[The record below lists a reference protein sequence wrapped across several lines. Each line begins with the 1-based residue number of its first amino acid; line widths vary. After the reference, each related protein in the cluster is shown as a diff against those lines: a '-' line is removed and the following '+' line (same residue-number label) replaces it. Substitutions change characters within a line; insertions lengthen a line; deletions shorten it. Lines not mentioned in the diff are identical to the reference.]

1 MKKVTL
7 EKYRKLLSVKQT
19 EMTRNFTKNQGD
31 SRAASDDGTEDYI
44 DYAVNSY
51 AKEFL
56 LSLTDLER
64 RELVLI
70 DEALG
75 RIRSG
80 DYGHCQQ
87 CGQEIAVKRLEAAPW
102 ARHCV
107 RCQELEEQG
116 LLPAYGGHIRED
128 EYEEEGVEVATD
140 DREEVFSEESEEED
154 GEEEE

>member
-1 MKKVTL
+1 MKKVKL
-7 EKYRKLLSVKQT
+7 DQYRKLLQTKQT
-19 EMTRNFTKNQGD
+19 EIKSNFAKNQGE
-31 SRAASDDGTEDYI
+31 SRSAVDDGTEDYI

-64 RELVLI
+64 QQLVLI
-70 DEALG
+70 DEALA

-80 DYGHCQQ
+80 EYGHCAQ
-87 CGQEIAVKRLEAAPW
+87 CGTEIAIKRLEAAPW

-116 LLPAYGGHIRED
+116 LLPQHAAGARED
-128 EYEEEGVEVATD
+128 EYEDEGVETPGSEE
-140 DREEVFSEESEEED
+140 REEVFSEEEE
-154 GEEEE
+154 

>member
-1 MKKVTL
+1 MKKVVL
-7 EKYRKLLSVKQT
+7 EKYRKLLQTKQT
-19 EMTRNFTKNQGD
+19 EITNNFTKNQGD

-70 DEALG
+70 DEALN

-80 DYGHCQQ
+80 EYGHCQQ
-87 CGQEIAVKRLEAAPW
+87 CGQEINFERLDALPHARFCIEAK
-102 ARHCV
+102 
-107 RCQELEEQG
+107 EK
-116 LLPAYGGHIRED
+116 
-128 EYEEEGVEVATD
+128 
-140 DREEVFSEESEEED
+140 EED
-154 GEEEE
+154 AKRR